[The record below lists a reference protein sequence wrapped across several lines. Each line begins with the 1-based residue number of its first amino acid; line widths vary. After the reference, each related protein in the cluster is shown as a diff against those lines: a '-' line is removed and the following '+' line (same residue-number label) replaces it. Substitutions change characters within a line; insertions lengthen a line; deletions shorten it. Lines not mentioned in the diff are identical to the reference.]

1 MCQLPKINF
10 PCGNWQDCKK
20 HFQRGKS
27 LEGIFFVTPKT
38 HIPCGNWQVSKKT
51 FSVWQYPKN
60 HILCDEHRE
69 TIFHVARPQNPF
81 PVWQALKTIFRL
93 SSL

>member
-51 FSVWQYPKN
+51 FSLWQYPKN
-60 HILCDEHRE
+60 HFQCGNI
-69 TIFHVARPQNPF
+69 
-81 PVWQALKTIFRL
+81 LKTIFFVT
-93 SSL
+93 STEKPFSM